1 VRLRVFFVP
10 VALARLGAADPR
22 FALRGDV
29 LEAREG
35 AARRP
40 DPLREVVVL
49 LLVET
54 RFCVRAGA
62 MGTRSVV

>member
-1 VRLRVFFVP
+1 VEPRFVLRV
-10 VALARLGAADPR
+10 GAFEVRADT
-22 FALRGDV
+22 V
-29 LEAREG
+29 
-35 AARRP
+35 RRP
-40 DPLREVVVL
+40 DPLREVVAL